1 MEFFYPRMVPGGV
14 MLTHDYSLLGGVKKA
29 FDEFF
34 ADKPEGII
42 ELPTTQCMV
51 VKL

>member
-1 MEFFYPRMVPGGV
+1 MDNGSEAELVRRM
-14 MLTHDYSLLGGVKKA
+14 LGGDEGA